1 MVDRCHKCVSGIR
14 AQRPY
19 IYIIPQIYISQ
30 KIFHGIFFSATYSRR
45 FLTLML
51 RLRDT
56 NPTNR
61 KSVLLMVYNQLCF
74 ISSTIRL
81 LLFFKFFLVNFAL
94 VENNSWQMILFG
106 LFLVYSR
113 VIYLVSVFL
122 SSHGAQVSKISMMP
136 LQKCRGIFISY
147 ICLEL

>member
-1 MVDRCHKCVSGIR
+1 
-14 AQRPY
+14 
-19 IYIIPQIYISQ
+19 
-30 KIFHGIFFSATYSRR
+30 
-45 FLTLML
+45 
-51 RLRDT
+51 
-56 NPTNR
+56 
-61 KSVLLMVYNQLCF
+61 MVYNQLCF